1 MNQFRQTIAVLH
13 DAGVDFVVIGG
24 LAITAHGSA
33 HITYD
38 LDISYSRSRE
48 NIERLVTAL
57 APYHPRLRGA
67 PPNLPLHLDAETV
80 ARGLNFT
87 LDTDLGDIDLLGE
100 VAGIGMYPAV
110 QGSSIAL
117 EIFGYTCQVLSL
129 EGLIRAKR
137 AAGRARDLAALPE
150 LEARREIEIRL
161 ASASEQRKGQPGD
174 AGRTKNE
181 AEESNE

>member
-1 MNQFRQTIAVLH
+1 VNRFQQTIAVLH

-38 LDISYSRSRE
+38 LDISYSRSHE

-67 PPNLPLHLDAETV
+67 PPNLPFQLDADTL

-87 LDTDLGDIDLLGE
+87 LDTDLGDIDLQGE

-110 QGSSIAL
+110 LASSIAL
-117 EIFGYTCQVLSL
+117 EIFAYTCHVLSL

-137 AAGRARDLAALPE
+137 AAGRPQDLAALPE
-150 LEARREIEIRL
+150 LEARREIEVCL
-161 ASASEQRKGQPGD
+161 AGMSEVGKG
-174 AGRTKNE
+174 E
-181 AEESNE
+181 AEDACKTKDKAHEGQE

>member
-1 MNQFRQTIAVLH
+1 VNQFQQTIGVLH

-24 LAITAHGSA
+24 VAITAHGSA

-48 NIERLVTAL
+48 NIERLVKAL

-67 PPNLPLHLDAETV
+67 PTNLPFHLDTGTV
-80 ARGLNFT
+80 TRGLNFT

-110 QGSSIAL
+110 LASSIAL
-117 EIFGYTCQVLSL
+117 EIFGYTCRVLSL

-137 AAGRARDLAALPE
+137 AAGRPRDLAALPE
-150 LEARREIEIRL
+150 LEARREAEIRL
-161 ASASEQRKGQPGD
+161 DAASEQRNVQLED
-174 AGRTKNE
+174 AGRTKDE
-181 AEESNE
+181 GEESNE

>member
-1 MNQFRQTIAVLH
+1 MNQFQQTIAVLH

-24 LAITAHGSA
+24 VAITAHGSA

-48 NIERLVTAL
+48 NIERLVKAL

-67 PPNLPLHLDAETV
+67 PPNLPFHLDEETV
-80 ARGLNFT
+80 TRGLNFT
-87 LDTDLGDIDLLGE
+87 LDTDLGDTDLLGE

-110 QGSSIAL
+110 LASSVEL
-117 EIFGYTCQVLSL
+117 ELFGYTCHVLSL

-137 AAGRARDLAALPE
+137 AAGRPRDLAALPE

-161 ASASEQRKGQPGD
+161 ASGSEQRKGQPED
-174 AGRTKNE
+174 AGRTKDE
-181 AEESNE
+181 GEQPEE